1 MHLNFQPLLVQF
13 GGPSG
18 AEMTNFT
25 FKHVSFFSLCILLAM
40 LYLNSHANKTC
51 LKDEREGQG
60 ERGVQGLCSLPDSLL
75 FSSGT
80 TSVERS
86 F

>member
-1 MHLNFQPLLVQF
+1 MVQKCHISLLNMSV
-13 GGPSG
+13 
-18 AEMTNFT
+18 
-25 FKHVSFFSLCILLAM
+25 FKTLKLFLLAM

-51 LKDEREGQG
+51 LNSEREGQG

-80 TSVERS
+80 TSVEHS
-86 F
+86 S